1 LIPQQ
6 DVWEYK
12 QTVSNSK
19 ICAKAVDKTME
30 TFTNKNKGVQ
40 ITDFAEFHGNRP
52 ILLKMVNFMENI
64 MDRYIVN

>member
-1 LIPQQ
+1 
-6 DVWEYK
+6 
-12 QTVSNSK
+12 
-19 ICAKAVDKTME
+19 ME